1 MLSVP
6 PEMIALLSAF
16 APEFSKPV
24 WILAQVLLVGAI
36 LSPHKR
42 TVTAALRAMG
52 LSQVRHFDKYHRV
65 LNRDQWSGLRLSRIL
80 LVLLVGT
87 FVGLGVPVLIGVDE
101 TIERRWGPKIV
112 QRGIY
117 RDPVRSSK
125 SHVVKASGLRWVCLM
140 LIVAIPWTQRAWA
153 LPFLTVL
160 APSEHYDQQ
169 RGRKHRKVLDKA
181 AAMVRLVRWWL
192 PDRDLVIVG
201 DGAYAAN
208 EFASYLQHF
217 KRPLTLV
224 SRFYL
229 DAALYG
235 EPYEVPLGRTR
246 VKGDKLPNPQHH
258 ADDPASVWTSLT
270 LPWYDGLPRTIE
282 WLSGSALWYRIGI
295 PPVALRWVV
304 VRDPL
309 GEFELQ
315 SFFCTLPTAM
325 PLQILSWF
333 ILRWCIETTFEE
345 ARAHLGL
352 ETQRQWSTLA
362 IARTTPLLLGLFS
375 FITLL
380 TNRLL
385 TAEGC
390 PVRTA
395 AWYAKPS
402 PTFSDAIALVRRSL
416 WLSATFSTPLK
427 IPPVHKIPPALVE
440 RLLDT
445 LCYAA

>member
-1 MLSVP
+1 MLTLPS
-6 PEMIALLSAF
+6 EMIALLAAF
-16 APEFSKPV
+16 APEFSNSV
-24 WILAQVLLVGAI
+24 WLLAQVLLVGAI

-52 LSQVRHFDKYHRV
+52 LSKERHFDKYHRV
-65 LNRDQWSGLRLSRIL
+65 LNRDKWSGLRLSRIL
-80 LVLLVGT
+80 LMLLVST
-87 FVGLGVPVLIGVDE
+87 FVAVGVPVLMGIDE

-117 RDPVRSSK
+117 RDPVRSSQ
-125 SHVVKASGLRWVCLM
+125 SQVVKASGLRWVCLM
-140 LIVAIPWTQRAWA
+140 LIVDIPWTQRAWA

-160 APSEHYDQQ
+160 APSERYDQQ
-169 RGRKHRKVLDKA
+169 RRRNHRKILDKA

-192 PDRDLVIVG
+192 PERELVIVG
-201 DGAYAAN
+201 DGAYAATA
-208 EFASYLQHF
+208 FAAYLQHF
-217 KRPLTLV
+217 KRPVTLV

-235 EPYEVPLGRTR
+235 EPYAIPMGRPR
-246 VKGDKLPNPQHH
+246 VKGDKLPNPQSH
-258 ADDPASVWTSLT
+258 ADDPTSVWTTLT
-270 LPWYDGLPRTIE
+270 LPWYDGRPRTIV
-282 WLSGSALWYRIGI
+282 WLSGTALWYRIGI
-295 PPVALRWVV
+295 APVALRWVV
-304 VRDPL
+304 VRDPF
-309 GEFELQ
+309 GKVELQ

-325 PLQILSWF
+325 PLQILAWF

-345 ARAHLGL
+345 ARAHLGV

-362 IARTTPLLLGLFS
+362 IQRTTPLLLGLFS

-380 TNRLL
+380 TNSFL
-385 TAEGC
+385 TVDGC

-395 AWYAKPS
+395 AWYAKPA

-416 WLSATFSTPLK
+416 WLSATFPTPKKTPLVYK
-427 IPPVHKIPPALVE
+427 VPPWLVE

>member
-1 MLSVP
+1 
-6 PEMIALLSAF
+6 MIALLAAF

-24 WILAQVLLVGAI
+24 WFLAQVLLVGAI

-52 LSQVRHFDKYHRV
+52 LSQAKGFDKYHRV
-65 LNRDQWSGLRLSRIL
+65 LNRDKWSGLRLSQIL
-80 LVLLVGT
+80 LVMMVTT
-87 FVGLGVPVLIGVDE
+87 FVAVGVPVLIGVDE

-117 RDPVRSSK
+117 RDPVRSSR
-125 SHVVKASGLRWVCLM
+125 SQVVKASGLRWVCFM
-140 LIVAIPWTQRAWA
+140 LIVDIPWTHRAWA

-160 APSEHYDQQ
+160 APSERYDQQ
-169 RGRKHRKVLDKA
+169 RGRKHRKGLDKA

-192 PDRDLVIVG
+192 PEHDLIIVG
-201 DGAYAAN
+201 DGTYAATA
-208 EFASYLQHF
+208 FAAYLQHF
-217 KRPLTLV
+217 KRPVTLV

-235 EPYEVPLGRTR
+235 DPYAIPRGRTR
-246 VKGDKLPNPQHH
+246 VKGDKLPSPQHF
-258 ADDPASVWTSLT
+258 ADDPAAEWTSLT
-270 LPWYDGLPRTIE
+270 LPWYDGVPHTLE
-282 WLSGSALWYRIGI
+282 WLSGTALWYRTGI
-295 PPVALRWVV
+295 APVALRWVV

-309 GEFELQ
+309 GEFALQ
-315 SFFCTLPTAM
+315 AFFCTLPTAM
-325 PLQILSWF
+325 PLQILAWF
-333 ILRWCIETTFEE
+333 ILRWCLETTLEE
-345 ARAHLGL
+345 ARAHLGV

-362 IARTTPLLLGLFS
+362 IQRTTPLLLGLFS

-380 TNRLL
+380 TDRLL
-385 TAEGC
+385 TGAGC
-390 PVRTA
+390 PIRTA
-395 AWYAKPS
+395 AWYAKPA

-416 WLSATFSTPLK
+416 WLSATFCTPAPTRLVQK
-427 IPPVHKIPPALVE
+427 VPPWLVE